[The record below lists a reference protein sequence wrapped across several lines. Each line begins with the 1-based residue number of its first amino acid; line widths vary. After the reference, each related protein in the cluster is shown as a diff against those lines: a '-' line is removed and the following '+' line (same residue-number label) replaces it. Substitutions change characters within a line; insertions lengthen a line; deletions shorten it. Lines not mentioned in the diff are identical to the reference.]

1 MNKQQIYDAMG
12 GRISMSAIGEYSG
25 EYQILGKFGMVSW
38 MGDYWDVWI
47 TGIHKGK
54 ELSQR
59 KVKSLC
65 RQIGDCT
72 RSDFH
77 ELTREAT
84 TIVDTNEKAYLV
96 ACILGARKKRQ
107 YSPESLDKLKARG
120 FGKQVRDEGLI
131 NVG

>member
-12 GRISMSAIGEYSG
+12 ERISMSSIAEYSG

-65 RQIGDCT
+65 RQIGDCVKC
-72 RSDFH
+72 DFQ

-84 TIVDTNEKAYLV
+84 TIVDTNDQAYLV
-96 ACILGARKKRQ
+96 ACVLGARKKRQ
-107 YSPESLDKLKARG
+107 LSPELLEILRARG
-120 FGKQVRDEGLI
+120 FGKQVNDDGIR